1 MLKRVHRAGASFH
14 SARLARIAA
23 VRTASVATAKIAVAE
38 TPTLKEPHDQ
48 PGQAE
53 AQRMKQKAWSSDEF
67 ARCAELWSRG
77 GLFLWQIAEKL
88 GRSRDS
94 ISKKMRK
101 NRVPRGSVPAPVRNF
116 IMRDARFWMADEIEF
131 LTTHWGKMT
140 ARAIGEHLGRNR
152 CSVIGK
158 AGRLHLSDAPVGR
171 PLAAKPVV
179 APPAQPLPRPVD

>member
-1 MLKRVHRAGASFH
+1 MRQKG
-14 SARLARIAA
+14 
-23 VRTASVATAKIAVAE
+23 
-38 TPTLKEPHDQ
+38 
-48 PGQAE
+48 
-53 AQRMKQKAWSSDEF
+53 QKAWSSDEL
-67 ARCAELWSRG
+67 ARCAVLWSRG
-77 GLFLWQIAEKL
+77 GLFLWQMAKEM

-101 NRVPRGSVPAPVRNF
+101 NRVPRGSVPTPVRNF
-116 IMRDARFWMADEIEF
+116 IMRDARFWMADEIKF

-179 APPAQPLPRPVD
+179 APPAQPLPRPVDLTDFTRLICPCNNHNPCQPGRGLCASCLTKRQKPNSRASMWDGLGRVA